1 MKKLLLGFSLTTV
14 VAAPLTYS
22 LVATTGTENYS
33 NHAKAL
39 NFKPI
44 NKDTFLA
51 NGESTIHLRG
61 VNWRG
66 GGMLSNI
73 TGGDIRPVYSK
84 HIPLNKLG
92 ELKVLRNQEHKYTVI
107 ENGVSVEK
115 TGVADVLQNDVYSI
129 KLNGNYQ
136 TAFTINELKELFND
150 ILSNVVIGRSM
161 LRCRAIIVNFQNEK
175 GARSVAGNMIN
186 DTVTVTVNV
195 NDSKEKIMDR
205 IYYVTMHELMH
216 LEAEEGSHEGSLL
229 ADARV
234 IKNGQDDKQASMEI
248 YGKLTRRNA
257 MGSLAKSLH
266 ELPFQSPSIN
276 NVYLGN
282 IDNTGYK
289 TLSGFFESEI
299 THLYTET
306 QEAIVEDLLSLYIGK
321 KHSNQYNKQIT
332 GLLGSIGYRI
342 SNNVSLLNI
351 KDVDLTQAV
360 IKNVGGVPKTYE
372 VPTTRGGVNNRLL
385 TTLFDALEFPLTTGN
400 EHFSGALP
408 FKEANRMKIGFY
420 SMDDIKLNN
429 DITVTIN
436 GKAYTTRMKQYKTNA
451 YMRLSPF
458 SEENL
463 SYSVYYNQILI
474 PANIDEKDITSIQYD
489 YVSNTSDTN
498 KTIAEQA
505 LANAIP
511 RGMTLVTPTVNFS

>member
-1 MKKLLLGFSLTTV
+1 MKKLLLGFSLASV

-22 LVATTGTENYS
+22 LVATAGTENYS
-33 NHAKAL
+33 NHAKAE
-39 NFKPI
+39 NFKSI
-44 NKDTFLA
+44 NKDTFLT
-51 NGESTIHLRG
+51 NDESTIHLRG

-66 GGMLSNI
+66 GGMLENI

-107 ENGVSVEK
+107 ENGIAVEK
-115 TGVADVLQNDVYSI
+115 TGVADILQNDVYSI

-136 TAFTINELKELFND
+136 TTFTTEELKELFNN

-175 GARSVAGNMIN
+175 GARSVAGNMVN
-186 DTVTVTVNV
+186 DTVTVTVNT

-216 LEAEEGSHEGSLL
+216 LEAEDGSHEGSLL

-234 IKNGQDDKQASMEI
+234 NKNGHDDKQASMEI
-248 YGKLTRRNA
+248 YGKLTRREN

-282 IDNTGYK
+282 IANAGYK

-306 QEAIVEDLLSLYIGK
+306 QEAIVEDLLSLYIGRN
-321 KHSNQYNKQIT
+321 HSNQYNKQIT

-351 KDVDLTQAV
+351 KDVTHTDPV
-360 IKNVGGVPKTYE
+360 IKNNGGTPKTYS
-372 VPTTRGGVNNRLL
+372 VPKTRGGVNNRLL
-385 TTLFDALEFPLTTGN
+385 TTLFDALEFPLTTGT
-400 EHFSGALP
+400 EHFSGALA
-408 FKEANRMKIGFY
+408 FQETDRMKIGFY
-420 SMDDIKLNN
+420 SKEEVKLNN

-436 GKAYTTRMKQYKTNA
+436 GKAYTTRLKQYKTNA
-451 YMRLSPF
+451 YMRISPF

-474 PANIDEKDITSIQYD
+474 PETIKETAITSLQYD
-489 YVSNTSDTN
+489 YVSNASDTN
-498 KTIAEQA
+498 KTIAQNA
-505 LANAIP
+505 LTSMIGTVN
-511 RGMTLVTPTVNFS
+511 PTVNFS